1 MSRERNSS
9 YFRILVI
16 LGIFSIGL
24 SFLMLDGLGNVSGD
38 TLFVTIGRMLFF
50 EILGLFLLLFGFLSK
65 YSTH

>member
-1 MSRERNSS
+1 MSPERNSS

-24 SFLMLDGLGNVSGD
+24 SFLMLDGLNNVSGD
-38 TLFVTIGRMLFF
+38 TLIVTIGRMLFF
-50 EILGLFLLLFGFLSK
+50 EILGLFLLLFGLLSK